1 MNSANAVR
9 FTVTSFLSDCMYV
22 CLIACNLYDVLC
34 LKSKCCLIYHTRKL
48 KSVKHIL
55 ERVLVLASLLLA

>member
-9 FTVTSFLSDCMYV
+9 FTVTSFLSDCI
-22 CLIACNLYDVLC
+22 LIYMIIDLYDVLC
-34 LKSKCCLIYHTRKL
+34 LISKCCLIYHTRKL
-48 KSVKHIL
+48 KSVKHIP